1 MKQKHADSPS
11 AFLAAAMAVT
21 GAAMLLCPLI
31 GQNTEMNRSA
41 AEYDDLRVQLKSE
54 EPAQA
59 TDAPA
64 QGKSALRVLL
74 GFPGATQEPLELPKT
89 DEFPPEIDIGTGADL
104 AACLAQNDDFIA
116 WIRSPGTNVDYS
128 IVWTDDA
135 EYYLHHTF
143 TGKQG
148 AAGTLFSLMKTD
160 YSIPSRNIAIYGHHL
175 KSTGEK
181 MFTSLMRY
189 KDADFY
195 AGHETVLLDTLYE
208 SGSYRIFAVLN
219 FHSGE
224 WDSSQANFES
234 DAAFLEFI
242 RYARRNALYDTG
254 VTVGAEDSILTL
266 ITCDRSGA
274 VLAGA
279 TFELTNAS
287 GTVAATQTTGADGAA
302 HFDNLPAG
310 NYTVREINAPTGY
323 LVAVPDSQS
332 VTVTAGG
339 TTGAAFANERIQGR
353 IRIAK
358 TDSLTK
364 EPLAGAEFTIIRTD
378 GTGMPIVLTTDVNGN
393 AETDWL
399 DYGRYRMTES
409 KVPAHYETSGF
420 STEIDCTEN
429 GKTYLI
435 EVENEPTKGFIQI
448 VKTDA
453 LDGRPIAGR

>member
-1 MKQKHADSPS
+1 MKQRRPDSPS
-11 AFLAAAMAVT
+11 IFLAAAMAVT

-64 QGKSALRVLL
+64 QDKSVLRVLL
-74 GFPGATQEPLELPKT
+74 GLPSATQEPLELPKT
-89 DEFPPEIDIGTGADL
+89 DESPPEIDIGTGADL

-116 WIRSPGTNVDYS
+116 WIRIPGTNVDYPV
-128 IVWTDDA
+128 VWTDDA

-189 KDADFY
+189 KDADYY

-208 SGSYRIFAVLN
+208 SGAYRIFAVLN

-224 WDSSQANFES
+224 WDASQADFES

-266 ITCDRSGA
+266 ITCDRSYGGRSGRLAVMA
-274 VLAGA
+274 VL
-279 TFELTNAS
+279 EKS
-287 GTVAATQTTGADGAA
+287 RR
-302 HFDNLPAG
+302 NL
-310 NYTVREINAPTGY
+310 
-323 LVAVPDSQS
+323 
-332 VTVTAGG
+332 
-339 TTGAAFANERIQGR
+339 
-353 IRIAK
+353 
-358 TDSLTK
+358 
-364 EPLAGAEFTIIRTD
+364 
-378 GTGMPIVLTTDVNGN
+378 
-393 AETDWL
+393 
-399 DYGRYRMTES
+399 
-409 KVPAHYETSGF
+409 
-420 STEIDCTEN
+420 
-429 GKTYLI
+429 
-435 EVENEPTKGFIQI
+435 
-448 VKTDA
+448 
-453 LDGRPIAGR
+453 

>member
-1 MKQKHADSPS
+1 MKQRRPDSPS
-11 AFLAAAMAVT
+11 IFLAAAMAVT

-64 QGKSALRVLL
+64 QDKSALRVLL
-74 GFPGATQEPLELPKT
+74 GFPGATQEPLELSKP
-89 DEFPPEIDIGTGADL
+89 DESPPEIDIGTGVDL

-116 WIRSPGTNVDYS
+116 WIRIPGTNVDYPV
-128 IVWTDDA
+128 VWTDDT

-143 TGKQG
+143 SGKQG

-219 FHSGE
+219 FHSSE
-224 WDSSQANFES
+224 WDASQADFES

-266 ITCDRSGA
+266 ITCDRSYGGRSGRLAVMA
-274 VLAGA
+274 VL
-279 TFELTNAS
+279 EKS
-287 GTVAATQTTGADGAA
+287 
-302 HFDNLPAG
+302 
-310 NYTVREINAPTGY
+310 R
-323 LVAVPDSQS
+323 
-332 VTVTAGG
+332 
-339 TTGAAFANERIQGR
+339 R
-353 IRIAK
+353 
-358 TDSLTK
+358 SL
-364 EPLAGAEFTIIRTD
+364 
-378 GTGMPIVLTTDVNGN
+378 
-393 AETDWL
+393 
-399 DYGRYRMTES
+399 
-409 KVPAHYETSGF
+409 
-420 STEIDCTEN
+420 
-429 GKTYLI
+429 
-435 EVENEPTKGFIQI
+435 
-448 VKTDA
+448 
-453 LDGRPIAGR
+453 